1 MTDLW
6 MDLLQRKLR
15 YESDLAG
22 ALSVARLHGFVRVR
36 CTSAGQWWA
45 DASKSKRKLVDL
57 GPFATAA
64 ELIRAMELAA
74 PSPFYAGDWPK
85 ERAPEEAKVI
95 AALMD
100 DPRGLTAKEL
110 AKGVPSGIPDAEEL
124 P

>member
-1 MTDLW
+1 MTLW
-6 MDLLQRKLR
+6 RELAEKKER
-15 YESDLAG
+15 YELELAG
-22 ALSVARLHGFVRVR
+22 AIEVARLHGFVRVR

-85 ERAPEEAKVI
+85 ERA
-95 AALMD
+95 
-100 DPRGLTAKEL
+100 
-110 AKGVPSGIPDAEEL
+110 DAEE
-124 P
+124 PP